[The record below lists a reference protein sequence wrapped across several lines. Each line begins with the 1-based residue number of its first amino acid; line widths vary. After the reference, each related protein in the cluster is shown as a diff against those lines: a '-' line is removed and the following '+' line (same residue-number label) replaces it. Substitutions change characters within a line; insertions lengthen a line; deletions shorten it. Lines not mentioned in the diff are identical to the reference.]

1 MTADTDYL
9 ASSFQRAERHRE
21 GTAFHEAA
29 HAGVAWALRLPVGRV
44 SVRPDLAC
52 WGQAWVGNRLSAR
65 SRLEVLQEALA
76 GAPVSLRQRRA
87 FEGDAMV
94 LLAGR
99 LGEQHAVRAGE
110 AQAPLMP
117 PQDSVEFRK
126 LEWDLM
132 FEDMALAKAR
142 PEAGVCMPSDDEQT
156 RELVYALSGGRA
168 AEARP
173 YDAWLEARAQTLID
187 SEFVWKIVRAVAAAL
202 LEHESLSGAAARRV
216 ILSALEPQ
224 AAAPLEASNYV
235 SE

>member
-9 ASSFQRAERHRE
+9 ASSFQRAERHKQA
-21 GTAFHEAA
+21 TSFHEAS
-29 HAGVAWALRLPVGRV
+29 HVGVAWALRLPVGKV
-44 SVRPDLAC
+44 SVRPAIAC

-65 SRLEVLQEALA
+65 RRLEVLREALA
-76 GAPVSLRQRRA
+76 GQAISLRQRRA

-99 LGEQHAVRAGE
+99 IGQQRAVLAGE
-110 AQAPLMP
+110 AEVPPMP
-117 PQDSVEFRK
+117 PQDSIEFRK

-142 PEAGVCMPSDDEQT
+142 SEAGPGMPSDDEQL
-156 RELVYALSGGRA
+156 RELLFALSGGRIS
-168 AEARP
+168 EARA
-173 YDAWLEARAQTLID
+173 YDAWLEARTQTLID
-187 SEFVWKIVRAVAAAL
+187 SFVWKIVRAVAAAL
-202 LEHESLSGAAARRV
+202 LENESLSGAAARRV
-216 ILSALEPQ
+216 ILGALEPQ